1 MKIEVWSDFACPFC
15 YIGKQRLETALEQF
29 AHQDDVKVEFKSFE
43 LDPRAPKTVEHDVH
57 HMLAAKYGMT
67 REKAIAMN
75 KNLSDQA
82 AEAGLT
88 FNFDSMKLTNT
99 FDAHRLTHY
108 AAKEGKREDVIKE
121 LFQAYF
127 TDSLLLGDHDTLAEL
142 AEKAGLDR
150 NETLRMLA
158 GSDYS
163 ADVRADEDE
172 AQQLGVTGV
181 PFFVIDRKYAVSGAQ
196 SSEVFLKTL
205 ETIWQETQPLR
216 VIGNN
221 GDTTDSGVCQ
231 DGTCSLN

>member
-15 YIGKQRLETALEQF
+15 YIGKQRLESALEQF
-29 AHQDDVKVEFKSFE
+29 VHRDNVKVEFKSFE
-43 LDPRAPKTVEHDVH
+43 LDPRAPKMVEHDVH

-82 AEAGLT
+82 KEVGLT
-88 FNFDSMKLTNT
+88 FNFDTMKLTNT

-108 AAKEGKREDVIKE
+108 AAKEGKREEVIKE

-127 TDSLLLGDHDTLAEL
+127 TDSRLLGDHDTLAEL
-142 AEKAGLDR
+142 AEKTGLDR
-150 NETLRMLA
+150 NETLKMLA
-158 GSDYS
+158 GNNYS
-163 ADVRADEDE
+163 AEVRADEEE

-181 PFFVIDRKYAVSGAQ
+181 PFFVIDRKYAISGAQ

-216 VIGNN
+216 VIGN
-221 GDTTDSGVCQ
+221 DAGVCQ
-231 DGTCSLN
+231 DGACSLD